1 MNRLFTLLLAAS
13 CLTAV
18 GQYQVGD
25 VGPAGG
31 WIFYV
36 DSLNE
41 FDWDY
46 LEVAPVITG
55 AYPTMNG
62 STAMAETLPSDI
74 GAGEV
79 NTDKILINNLHTAR
93 TTKCLQSCRL

>member
-1 MNRLFTLLLAAS
+1 MMNRFFTLLLAVS

-18 GQYQVGD
+18 GQYEVGD

-36 DSLNE
+36 DSLDE

-46 LEVAPVITG
+46 LEVASDFCPVACSNWG
-55 AYPTMNG
+55 GVA
-62 STAMAETLPSDI
+62 SQE
-74 GAGEV
+74 E
-79 NTDKILINNLHTAR
+79 
-93 TTKCLQSCRL
+93 